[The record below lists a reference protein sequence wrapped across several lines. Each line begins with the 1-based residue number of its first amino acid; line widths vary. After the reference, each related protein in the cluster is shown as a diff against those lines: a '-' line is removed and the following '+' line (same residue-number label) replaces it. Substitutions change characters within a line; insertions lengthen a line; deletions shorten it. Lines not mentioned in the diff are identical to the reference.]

1 MSWELIISEVALA
14 VATFAACI
22 SVSNFMVRKYDK
34 CDMELAYL
42 KGYADAVSKRKC
54 DRKRAVSK

>member
-22 SVSNFMVRKYDK
+22 SVNNFMAHKYNEY
-34 CDMELAYL
+34 DMELAYL
-42 KGYADAVSKRKC
+42 QGYEDAVFKRKC
-54 DRKRAVSK
+54 DRKKVVSK

>member
-1 MSWELIISEVALA
+1 MSWGLTISEVALA

-22 SVSNFMVRKYDK
+22 SVNNFMSHKYNEY
-34 CDMELAYL
+34 DMELAYL